1 MLDQEEDEKQA
12 PLSGIEADPVMSHF
26 DEKIFNSLKKILIDQ
41 RCEEIVKFFP
51 NSFLDHI

>member
-26 DEKIFNSLKKILIDQ
+26 DEKIFNSLKKILID
-41 RCEEIVKFFP
+41 
-51 NSFLDHI
+51 